1 MVGTDAVGVTG
12 YFLSESSTTPA
23 AGAFTITRLTETSFT
38 RDAVFVLSA
47 SAGTKTIYCWLR
59 DGTGDSSGNIS
70 TPSAV
75 NTNLLYSNPGEGNF
89 KIRESIIQ
97 SSLPGFATARTL
109 PSSTNTLVF
118 GPVQVSNTLTVNG
131 TLLVMNELNVVEGGV
146 VNNIG
151 IVDVR

>member
-1 MVGTDAVGVTG
+1 M
-12 YFLSESSTTPA
+12 
-23 AGAFTITRLTETSFT
+23 
-38 RDAVFVLSA
+38 
-47 SAGTKTIYCWLR
+47 
-59 DGTGDSSGNIS
+59 
-70 TPSAV
+70 
-75 NTNLLYSNPGEGNF
+75 YSNPGEGNV

-118 GPVQVSNTLTVNG
+118 GPIQVSNTLTVNG